1 MQQYR
6 LKITG
11 AAFSP
16 EESAEYEALFPSI
29 GNVPAL
35 NSSIIKGTK
44 SAMKDNI
51 K

>member
-16 EESAEYEALFPSI
+16 EESAEYEALS
-29 GNVPAL
+29 L
-35 NSSIIKGTK
+35 R
-44 SAMKDNI
+44 
-51 K
+51 